1 MLYRLNQVL
10 KTKLSQSSA
19 SLSHRIR
26 EITFKNGMVSSPSY
40 FLLQTKR
47 FFVIF
52 LFFQV
57 TLIVPGEFEISL
69 TLLGQKPTTKWTLLN
84 IRFLV
89 EDYEI
94 GFGTQLIHPLQ
105 VNSVHNLLQLRMD
118 QSEEVFNIHFYFVH
132 FL

>member
-1 MLYRLNQVL
+1 
-10 KTKLSQSSA
+10 
-19 SLSHRIR
+19 
-26 EITFKNGMVSSPSY
+26 MVSSPSY